1 MTAQQPY
8 AVLVP
13 YYSNLEYLR
22 AALSSV
28 LAQNDPNW
36 WCVVV
41 DDSPEATG
49 DASHV
54 AELVRDLS
62 DSRVS
67 YERNPG
73 NLGVAG
79 SFNRCFEIA
88 LDRGAE
94 LAVILHADDLL
105 EADYVTV
112 IRAAHAVHVDAVCVA
127 PKVTV
132 IDACG
137 APHLPLPDRVK
148 AWLWPCQVER
158 LSGERGLQ
166 LLLRGQFFYCP
177 AVSYRTALVER
188 PAWDARWKQVM
199 DLHLYGRVLLGGGSI
214 VLEPRR
220 VYRYRRHEASQT
232 QLNSATVERTAEETE
247 VVCSFVD
254 EARRR
259 GWNRAARTGRRR
271 ATIRLQA
278 VLQAGRAI
286 VRGDLRAAVRA
297 ARLTVGR

>member
-13 YYSNLEYLR
+13 YYSNPDYLR
-22 AALSSV
+22 AALASV
-28 LAQNDPNW
+28 LAQNDPDW

-54 AELVRDLS
+54 AELVRGLG

-88 LDRGAE
+88 SDRGAE
-94 LAVILHADDLL
+94 LAVILHGDDLL
-105 EADYVTV
+105 ETDYVTV

-132 IDACG
+132 IDATG
-137 APHLPLPDRVK
+137 VPHMPLPDRVK
-148 AWLWPCQVER
+148 AVLWPRR
-158 LSGERGLQ
+158 LVTLTGEGGLQ

-177 AVSYRTALVER
+177 AVSYRLALVER

-199 DLHLYGRVLLGGGSI
+199 DLHLYGQLLLGGGSI
-214 VLEPRR
+214 VLEPRC

-232 QLNSATVERTAEETE
+232 QLNSATVERTVEETE
-247 VVCSFVD
+247 VVRSCVD

-271 ATIRLQA
+271 LTIRLQA
-278 VLQAGRAI
+278 VLQAGRAL
-286 VRGDLRAAVRA
+286 VRGDLRAAIRA
-297 ARLTVGR
+297 ARLTVER